1 MSGLNQEHEKA
12 IKQLDNWVKYYIQ
25 KISAGFEASAINLY
39 VEHELDQN
47 SQKLKWGFSV
57 EESIKKESLTI
68 ILDI

>member
-47 SQKLKWGFSV
+47 SQKLK
-57 EESIKKESLTI
+57 
-68 ILDI
+68 